1 MDVKS
6 AKITNNLMFIKVM
19 QVLMVSKL
27 CILFNPEL
35 QSMDTGSAIK
45 KKLTDFLLELIGL
58 KFVAVSEFEK

>member
-1 MDVKS
+1 
-6 AKITNNLMFIKVM
+6 MFIKVM

-45 KKLTDFLLELIGL
+45 KKLTDFLPELIGL